1 MHICRPILFTGS
13 DTTAV
18 VLSNLF
24 FFLMSNRQA
33 FALLQ
38 AEVDK
43 FYPPDEDGLST
54 KFLGD
59 MPYLSACMSVIDFT
73 HPLSLL

>member
-1 MHICRPILFTGS
+1 MIISEGS
-13 DTTAV
+13 DTTSL

-33 FALLQ
+33 FLFLR

-43 FYPPDEDGLST
+43 FYPADEDGLSA
-54 KFLGD
+54 KFHGD
-59 MPYLSACMSVIDFT
+59 MPYLAACMSVI
-73 HPLSLL
+73 

>member
-1 MHICRPILFTGS
+1 MITSEGS
-13 DTTAV
+13 DTTSL

-33 FALLQ
+33 FAFLQ

-43 FYPPDEDGLST
+43 FYPADVDGSSV
-54 KFLGD
+54 KFHGD
-59 MPYLSACMSVIDFT
+59 MPYLAACMSVI
-73 HPLSLL
+73 